1 MRFSFREDS
10 PRRATGHRY
19 AAVCRSLVLRIDEAC
34 AAARELCLDG
44 VGCIELCGAF
54 GAEGAKRV
62 IDATENKI
70 PVGYVTHLPSQEEPY
85 RSAFLRWRKK
95 KGKSEK
101 NGGKFCVKNH
111 LFPVKRKKSPN

>member
-1 MRFSFREDS
+1 MKFAFLIPGRFD
-10 PRRATGHRY
+10 
-19 AAVCRSLVLRIDEAC
+19 AARDRTQIRGGVQIVGAADIDEAC
-34 AAARELCLDG
+34 AAARQLCLDG

-62 IDATENKI
+62 TDATENKI

-101 NGGKFCVKNH
+101 KAENSFLKTAC
-111 LFPVKRKKSPN
+111 FP

>member
-101 NGGKFCVKNH
+101 NGGKFFFKNH